1 MSDAPDKQPPPGHPL
16 GIAGGLTRAF
26 IASALTPLFILAA
39 LAAGL
44 VALGA
49 LPREEEP
56 QISVPLVDIHVQA
69 QGLKAQDAVKLVT
82 EPLEVLVKSIN
93 GVEHVYSSTRDDAA
107 MVTARFLVGTRAEDA
122 VLRVHDKLRAN
133 MDRIPV
139 GIPEPL
145 VIGRGIDDVA
155 ILTLTL
161 LPAPGAEATAADL
174 TRLAHALQTEVAKT
188 TDVGLT
194 YIVGEAREAIRIA
207 PDPERLALYGVTL
220 QQLAGKVAQ
229 ANRTLNVGTVRNG
242 GEQIGLVAGETLTA
256 PAEIAGLLLTTR
268 DGRAVYVADVAD
280 VSYVP
285 DTSEHRVAHI
295 TRAESSEITRVP
307 AVTLAI
313 AKRAGANAVIVAEE
327 VLHRVHALEGHLI
340 PDSIEVTV
348 TRDYGETA
356 NEKANELLFHLG
368 LATVSI
374 IALVL
379 IAIGWRESLVVA
391 IVIPVTILLT
401 LFAAW
406 IMGYTLN
413 RVSLF
418 ALIFSI
424 GILVDDAIVV
434 IENIARHWGMGDD
447 RPRAQAAIDAVA
459 EVGNPTIVATL
470 TVVAALLPMLFVS
483 GLMGPY
489 MSPIPANASAAMIF
503 SFFVAVIITP
513 WLMVKIAGKA
523 KMSGHG
529 EGHGS
534 TPGGTLGRIYAAVAR
549 PVLKT
554 KAGSLTFLLI
564 AAAVSFGSLAALYTR
579 DVTVKLLPFDNK
591 SELAVM
597 IDLPEGASVEA
608 TDRVAQD
615 VARVVMDLPEVV
627 SVQTHAGTAAPFNFN
642 GLVRHYFL
650 RQEPHLGEV
659 QVNLA
664 LKHDRKRASHDI
676 ALDIRERLKAL
687 DVPEGTSL
695 KTVEPPPGPP
705 VISTLLAEV
714 YGPSP
719 EVRRE
724 AAAMIRAAFES
735 VPFIVD
741 VDDSFGTQP
750 RRLRATISTDDLDF
764 FAVQEQDVF
773 DTLAILNG
781 GRTVGYSHRGEGRV
795 PLPIE
800 VARDKGDRVLDE
812 RFLTTPIPA
821 NVIPGARGVVEL
833 GDVIAVAEERASFP
847 IFRHNGRD
855 AEMVTAELAGTF
867 EAPLYGMLAVA
878 EAIEGMDWPEGLK
891 PQIALNGQP
900 EDESHVTLLWDGE
913 WEVTFVTFR
922 DMGAAFGIALLGIYI
937 LVVAQFGSFR
947 LPLVILTPIPLTF
960 LGIIFGHWLFAAP
973 FSATSMIG
981 FIALAGIIVRNSIL
995 LVDFIRH
1002 ATPAGERPTVA
1013 TLIEAG
1019 AIRFKPILLTAIA
1032 AMIGAVV
1039 ILADP
1044 IFQGLAISLLFG
1056 LLTSTLLTV
1065 LVIPAIYRVFR
1076 T

>member
-1 MSDAPDKQPPPGHPL
+1 MSKRGPL

-26 IASALTPLFILAA
+26 IGSALTPLFILAA
-39 LAAGL
+39 VAAGS
-44 VALGA
+44 VALVS

-69 QGLKAQDAVKLVT
+69 QGLKAEDAVKLVT
-82 EPLEVLVKSIN
+82 EPLEIIVKGIN

-107 MVTARFLVGTRAEDA
+107 MVTARFLVGTSSDAA
-122 VLRVHDKLRAN
+122 VLRVHDKLMAN
-133 MDRIPV
+133 SDRIPL

-145 VIGRGIDDVA
+145 VVGRGIDDVA

-161 LPAPGAEATAADL
+161 SGEGVGANAL
-174 TRLAHALQTEVAKT
+174 TRLARNLQTEVAKT
-188 TDVGLT
+188 DNVGIT
-194 YIVGEAREAIRIA
+194 YLVGDTMDAIRIA
-207 PDPERLALYGVTL
+207 PDPDRLALYGVTL
-220 QQLAGKVAQ
+220 QQLAGKVSQ
-229 ANRTLNVGTVRNG
+229 ANRTLNTGKLRDAG
-242 GEQIGLVAGETLTA
+242 QQIDLVAGQTLTA

-268 DGRAVYVADVAD
+268 DGRPVYVADVAQ

-285 DTSEHRVAHI
+285 DTTEHIVANI
-295 TRAESSEITRVP
+295 SRNADGSLTRAP

-313 AKRAGANAVIVAEE
+313 AKRAGANAVVVAEE
-327 VLHRVHALEGHLI
+327 VLHRVEALEGKLI
-340 PDSIEVTV
+340 PEGVHVTI
-348 TRDYGETA
+348 TRDYGESA

-374 IALVL
+374 IALVWL
-379 IAIGWRESLVVA
+379 AIGWREAIVVA
-391 IVIPVTILLT
+391 VVIPVTILLT

-434 IENIARHWGMGDD
+434 IENIARHWGMRDGRSRIDG
-447 RPRAQAAIDAVA
+447 AVDAVA

-513 WLMVKIAGKA
+513 WLMVKVAGRA
-523 KMSGHG
+523 DMSAHGGDDSHGGH
-529 EGHGS
+529 HG
-534 TPGGTLGRIYAAVAR
+534 GLLERGFNAVAR
-549 PVLKT
+549 PLLAT
-554 KAGSLTFLLI
+554 KRRSLTFLLVT
-564 AAAVSFGSLAALYTR
+564 AALSFGSLGLLYTK

-591 SELAVM
+591 SELSVM
-597 IDLPEGASVEA
+597 IDLPEGASVQA

-615 VARVVMDLPEVV
+615 VAKVVMQMPEVT
-627 SVQTHAGTAAPFNFN
+627 SVQTHAGTPAPFNFN
-642 GLVRHYFL
+642 GLVRHYYL
-650 RQEPHLGEV
+650 RVEPQLGEV
-659 QVNLA
+659 SINLTP
-664 LKHDRKRASHDI
+664 KGERSRASHDI
-676 ALDIRERLKAL
+676 ALDIRARIAAL
-687 DVPEGTSL
+687 DLPEGTSL

-714 YGPSP
+714 YGPTA
-719 EVRRE
+719 EARRE
-724 AAAMIRAAFES
+724 TAAKIRQAFNS

-741 VDDSFGTQP
+741 VDDSYGTQA
-750 RRLRATISTDDLDF
+750 RRLRAKISADDLEF
-764 FAVQEQDVF
+764 FGVQESDVF

-781 GRTVGYSHRGEGRV
+781 GQVVGYSHRGEGRD
-795 PLPIE
+795 PIALQI
-800 VARDKGDRVLDE
+800 ARDKGDRVMDE

-821 NVIPGARGVVEL
+821 NVLPGAKGVVEL
-833 GDVIAVAEERASFP
+833 GDVVKISAEKSSFP
-847 IFRHNGRD
+847 VFRHNGRD
-855 AEMVTAELAGTF
+855 AEMVTGELAGAF
-867 EAPLYGMLAVA
+867 EAPLYGMLAVQA
-878 EAIEGMDWPEGLK
+878 ALDKMDWPEGGK
-891 PQIALNGQP
+891 PVISMHGQP
-900 EDESHVTLLWDGE
+900 SDESTPTLLWDGE
-913 WEVTFVTFR
+913 WEVTYVTFR

-960 LGIIFGHWLFAAP
+960 LGIMLGHWIFGAP

-995 LVDFIRH
+995 LVDFIRSSG
-1002 ATPAGERPTVA
+1002 TGLTTVDV
-1013 TLIEAG
+1013 LIEAG

-1039 ILADP
+1039 ILSDP

-1056 LLTSTLLTV
+1056 LLSSTLLTV
-1065 LVIPAIYRVFR
+1065 LVIPAIYRVFK

>member
-1 MSDAPDKQPPPGHPL
+1 MSKRGPL

-26 IASALTPLFILAA
+26 IGSALTPLFILAA
-39 LAAGL
+39 VAAGS
-44 VALGA
+44 VALVS

-69 QGLKAQDAVKLVT
+69 QGLKAEDAVKLVT
-82 EPLEVLVKSIN
+82 EPLEIIVKGIN

-107 MVTARFLVGTRAEDA
+107 MVTARFLVGTSSDAA
-122 VLRVHDKLRAN
+122 VLRVHDKLMAN
-133 MDRIPV
+133 SDRIPL

-145 VIGRGIDDVA
+145 VVGRGIDDVA

-161 LPAPGAEATAADL
+161 SGEGVGANAL
-174 TRLAHALQTEVAKT
+174 TRLARNLQTEVAKT
-188 TDVGLT
+188 DNVGIT
-194 YIVGEAREAIRIA
+194 YLVGDTMDAIRIA
-207 PDPERLALYGVTL
+207 PDPDRLALYGVTL
-220 QQLAGKVAQ
+220 QQLAGKVSQ
-229 ANRTLNVGTVRNG
+229 ANRTLNTGKLRDAG
-242 GEQIGLVAGETLTA
+242 QQIDLVAGQTLTA

-268 DGRAVYVADVAD
+268 DGRPVYVADVAQ

-285 DTSEHRVAHI
+285 DTTEHIVANI
-295 TRAESSEITRVP
+295 SRNADGSLTRAP

-313 AKRAGANAVIVAEE
+313 AKRAGANAVVVAEE
-327 VLHRVHALEGHLI
+327 VLHRVEALEGKLI
-340 PDSIEVTV
+340 PEGVHVTI
-348 TRDYGETA
+348 TRDYGESA

-374 IALVL
+374 IALVWL
-379 IAIGWRESLVVA
+379 AIGWREAIVVA
-391 IVIPVTILLT
+391 VVIPVTILLT

-434 IENIARHWGMGDD
+434 IENIARHWGMRDGRSRIDG
-447 RPRAQAAIDAVA
+447 AVDAVA

-513 WLMVKIAGKA
+513 WLMVKVAGRA
-523 KMSGHG
+523 DMSAHGGDDSHGGH
-529 EGHGS
+529 HG
-534 TPGGTLGRIYAAVAR
+534 GLLERGFNAVAR
-549 PVLKT
+549 PLLAT
-554 KAGSLTFLLI
+554 KRRSLTFLLVT
-564 AAAVSFGSLAALYTR
+564 AALSFGSLGLLYTK

-591 SELAVM
+591 SELSVM
-597 IDLPEGASVEA
+597 IDLPEGASVQA

-615 VARVVMDLPEVV
+615 VAKVVMQMPEVT
-627 SVQTHAGTAAPFNFN
+627 SVQTHAGTPAPFNFN
-642 GLVRHYFL
+642 GLVRHYYL
-650 RQEPHLGEV
+650 RAEPQLGEV
-659 QVNLA
+659 SINLTP
-664 LKHDRKRASHDI
+664 KGERSRASHDI
-676 ALDIRERLKAL
+676 ALDIRARIAAL
-687 DVPEGTSL
+687 DLPEGTSL

-714 YGPSP
+714 YGPTA
-719 EVRRE
+719 EARRE
-724 AAAMIRAAFES
+724 TAAKIRQAFNS

-741 VDDSFGTQP
+741 VDDSYGTQA
-750 RRLRATISTDDLDF
+750 RRLRAKISADDLEF
-764 FAVQEQDVF
+764 FGVQESDVF

-781 GRTVGYSHRGEGRV
+781 GQVVGYSHRGEGRD
-795 PLPIE
+795 PIALQI
-800 VARDKGDRVLDE
+800 ARDKGDRVMDE

-821 NVIPGARGVVEL
+821 NVLPGAKGVVEL
-833 GDVIAVAEERASFP
+833 GDVVKISTEKSSYPV
-847 IFRHNGRD
+847 FRHNGRD
-855 AEMVTAELAGTF
+855 AEMVTGELAGAF
-867 EAPLYGMLAVA
+867 EAPLYGMLAVQA
-878 EAIEGMDWPEGLK
+878 ALDKMDWPEGGK
-891 PQIALNGQP
+891 PVISMHGQP
-900 EDESHVTLLWDGE
+900 SDESTPTLLWDGE
-913 WEVTFVTFR
+913 WEVTYVTFR

-960 LGIIFGHWLFAAP
+960 LGIMLGHWIFGAP

-995 LVDFIRH
+995 LVDFIRSSG
-1002 ATPAGERPTVA
+1002 TGLTTVDV
-1013 TLIEAG
+1013 LIEAG

-1039 ILADP
+1039 ILSDP

-1056 LLTSTLLTV
+1056 LLSSTLLTV
-1065 LVIPAIYRVFR
+1065 LVIPAIYRVFK